1 MNSSGGISVNSFG
14 YFNSDGNA
22 RQIGIQY
29 HAAAEKIGF
38 AYMDQG
44 DNYRHR
50 FRAGKVNAAET
61 SIEFDTEV
69 ALQNG
74 QTQYNSLAYHDA
86 YKFFV
91 LGYIDQTSS
100 GSAFRTKRIQVTYS
114 TLTTGN
120 YVGVADAAYSDGAT
134 ATIQTVGAIDDAQ
147 SSLTPGT
154 IQYVS
159 SLGAGFS
166 SSAGTPSVI
175 GGVAVSATK
184 ILISRS

>member
-1 MNSSGGISVNSFG
+1 
-14 YFNSDGNA
+14 
-22 RQIGIQY
+22 
-29 HAAAEKIGF
+29 
-38 AYMDQG
+38 MDQG